1 MIQAELKAGEH
12 LPTERWRKDV
22 LRALDLLE
30 AELYDCDDYPGFFKS
45 ANGGGNSLYD
55 RSIVLYDRLGDKL
68 NYFAK
73 YEPATPLVSSGRYL
87 LITTWIQ
94 AFDDPRHLATPLDG
108 LYLCGPTSS
117 RSEDDTGMAKLRKDW
132 LNLLYG
138 QVDVDLIS
146 EMVGCGAIPPEV
158 ELGINPGAML
168 KVAAQVIGS
177 RAFNFYAFADGAAM
191 SPDYYAMLTKT
202 LLEVLDEV
210 RDLDSYGDERTDMQ
224 RFSAWIQTRN
234 RIEESAGRI
243 NDLVVISNRVLKY
256 RNNDELARL
265 VWVIQRHTALAA
277 AIAAYAA

>member
-158 ELGINPGAML
+158 ELGINTGAML
-168 KVAAQVIGS
+168 KVAAQVIDS

-210 RDLDSYGDERTDMQ
+210 YDLDAYGDERTNMQ
-224 RFSAWIQTRN
+224 RLSAWFLVRS
-234 RIEESAGRI
+234 RIEERYGRI
-243 NDLVVISNRVLKY
+243 RGLVDIANLVLGY
-256 RNNDELARL
+256 RNDDELARL

-277 AIAAYAA
+277 AIAA

>member
-30 AELYDCDDYPGFFKS
+30 AELYDCDNYPGFFKS

-168 KVAAQVIGS
+168 KVAAQVIDS

-210 RDLDSYGDERTDMQ
+210 YDLDAYGDERTNMQ
-224 RFSAWIQTRN
+224 RLSAWFLVRS
-234 RIEESAGRI
+234 RIEERYGRI
-243 NDLVVISNRVLKY
+243 RGLVYIANLVLKY
-256 RNNDELARL
+256 RNNDDLAKI
-265 VWVIQRHTALAA
+265 VWLIQRHTALAA
-277 AIAAYAA
+277 AIAA

>member
-30 AELYDCDDYPGFFKS
+30 AELGTGDDYPGFFKR
-45 ANGGGNSLYD
+45 ANGGGNSRYD
-55 RSIVLYDRLGDKL
+55 CSIVLYDRLGDKL
-68 NYFAK
+68 NYFDK
-73 YEPATPLVSSGRYL
+73 YATATPLVSSGRYL
-87 LITTWIQ
+87 LITTWILD
-94 AFDDPRHLATPLDG
+94 FDDPRHLATPLDG
-108 LYLCGPTSS
+108 LYWSGPKSS
-117 RSEDDTGMAKLRKDW
+117 RSEGDTGMAKLRKDW
-132 LNLLYG
+132 LKLLYG

-168 KVAAQVIGS
+168 KVAAQVIDS

-210 RDLDSYGDERTDMQ
+210 YDLDAYGYERTNMQ
-224 RFSAWIQTRN
+224 RVSAWFLVRS
-234 RIEESAGRI
+234 RIEERYGRI
-243 NDLVVISNRVLKY
+243 RVLVDIANLVLGY
-256 RNNDELARL
+256 RNDDELARL

-277 AIAAYAA
+277 AIAA

>member
-55 RSIVLYDRLGDKL
+55 RSIVLYDRVGDKL

-94 AFDDPRHLATPLDG
+94 AFDDPRHLATPLDS

-168 KVAAQVIGS
+168 KVAAQVIDS

-210 RDLDSYGDERTDMQ
+210 YDLDAYGDERTNMQ
-224 RFSAWIQTRN
+224 RLSAWFLVRS
-234 RIEESAGRI
+234 RIEERYGRI
-243 NDLVVISNRVLKY
+243 RGLVDIANLVLKY
-256 RNNDELARL
+256 RNNDDLAKI
-265 VWVIQRHTALAA
+265 VWLIQRHTALAV
-277 AIAAYAA
+277 AIAA

>member
-168 KVAAQVIGS
+168 KVAAQVIDS

-277 AIAAYAA
+277 AIAA

>member
-68 NYFAK
+68 NYFGK

-168 KVAAQVIGS
+168 KVAAQVIDI

-210 RDLDSYGDERTDMQ
+210 YDLDAYGYERTNMQ
-224 RFSAWIQTRN
+224 RVSAWFLVRS
-234 RIEESAGRI
+234 RIEERYGRI
-243 NDLVVISNRVLKY
+243 RVLVDIANLVLGY
-256 RNNDELARL
+256 RNDDELARL
-265 VWVIQRHTALAA
+265 VWVIQRYSSLAV
-277 AIAAYAA
+277 AIAA